1 MVPNSQWGHNHSRRG
16 STCTS
21 TCTSNRNQDTVPPS
35 THHANGAAEIAFQW
49 RGLCFFFA
57 VVSFLCNDLMFIAVI
72 TPAEVNQSSGSGQA
86 AVGAF
91 PAIVEEQAVPVLIDG
106 GKYDRQELSY
116 HAGSPSYV

>member
-1 MVPNSQWGHNHSRRG
+1 MIPNSQRGRNRSRRG
-16 STCTS
+16 STTRTS
-21 TCTSNRNQDTVPPS
+21 TRTSNRNQDTVPPS

-49 RGLCFFFA
+49 RGLCFFV

-86 AVGAF
+86 ATGAL
-91 PAIVEEQAVPVLIDG
+91 PAVVEEQAGPVLIDG
-106 GKYDRQELSY
+106 GKYGRQELSY